1 MAPGKGWLDWLLS
14 EERRQGRR
22 RKSLPLVAY
31 YWDGAN
37 PVAHQVRDASS
48 SGLYLMTEHRWYPG
62 TVLAM
67 TLQHTAV
74 DADDPQ
80 RAIAVNARVIRTGD
94 DGVGFEFILPEKAKE
109 LQQLSGMPAPLINKK
124 RMKTFLDR
132 VGERKIGDTKGQ
144 SLIEFALA
152 LPLIFLLILNVVNFG
167 GFFYAW
173 ITVSDAARAGANYAV
188 LGGAAA
194 GHQTQPSLS
203 TMTSIITTDASSLPN
218 SASLTVT
225 ACEYPGGGTKA
236 LTYTAA
242 ITPGGTTAC
251 SFTLNADPESNYSIV
266 EVKVQYTYQPFF
278 AAFSFPKL
286 GVHLTIPP
294 TAITQS
300 AQMRVIQ

>member
-31 YWDGAN
+31 YWDGAS
-37 PVAHQVRDASS
+37 PVAHPVRDASS
-48 SGLYLMTEHRWYPG
+48 SGLFLLTEHRWYPG

-74 DADDPQ
+74 GAEDPQ
-80 RAIAVNARVIRTGD
+80 RAIAVNARVVRTGD
-94 DGVGFEFILPEKAKE
+94 DGVGFEFILPEKGKE
-109 LQQLSGMPAPLINKK
+109 QQLPGMPVPLINKK
-124 RMKTFLDR
+124 RMKTFLDS
-132 VGERKIGDTKGQ
+132 VGDGKIGDTKGQ

-173 ITVSDAARAGANYAV
+173 ITVSDAARAGANYAA

-194 GHQTQPSLS
+194 TMPSTPTYTQLS
-203 TMTSIITTDASSLPN
+203 AVITDEIASLPN
-218 SASLTVT
+218 KATLAMSA
-225 ACEYPGGGTKA
+225 CQRQPGKSATIFGGTA
-236 LTYTAA
+236 
-242 ITPGGTTAC
+242 AC
-251 SFTLNADPESNYSIV
+251 SFTLNADPESSTYTVIGV
-266 EVKVQYTYQPFF
+266 QVQYTYVPFF
-278 AAFSFPKL
+278 SAFSFPNL
-286 GVHLTIPP
+286 GVHLTLPP

-300 AQMRVIQ
+300 AQMRSLQ

>member
-37 PVAHQVRDASS
+37 PIAHQVRDASPT
-48 SGLYLMTEHRWYPG
+48 GMFLLTEHRWYPG

-74 DADDPQ
+74 DAEDPQ
-80 RAIAVNARVIRTGD
+80 RAIAVNARVVRTGD
-94 DGVGFEFILPEKAKE
+94 DGVGFEFILPEKEKE
-109 LQQLSGMPAPLINKK
+109 LQQLAGMPAPMINKK
-124 RMKTFLDR
+124 RMKSFMDHL
-132 VGERKIGDTKGQ
+132 GEGKLGDTRGQ

-173 ITVSDAARAGANYAV
+173 ITVSDAARAGANYAA

-194 GHQTQPSLS
+194 GHPAIATSS
-203 TMTSIITTDASSLPN
+203 TLNSVITNDVASLPN
-218 SASLTVT
+218 SGSVVVT
-225 ACEYPGGGTKA
+225 ACKRAPGSSAIVFGT
-236 LTYTAA
+236 TN
-242 ITPGGTTAC
+242 TAC
-251 SFTLNADPESNYSIV
+251 SLTLAADPESTTYTVV
-266 EVKVQYTYQPFF
+266 EVQVQYTYVPFIS
-278 AAFSFPKL
+278 AFSFPKL

-294 TAITQS
+294 TAITQT
-300 AQMRVIQ
+300 AQMRLLQ